1 MLDIV
6 IDFETHYE
14 GTYSLRHMPPAQYI
28 RDSRFRVLGAAI
40 ALPGKPARYIEPPAL
55 DKALAGLPW
64 YRLRLVAHNASF
76 DAAVLSMHYGYRP
89 AAYACTMLQA
99 RYLIAQGEIDARTG
113 TSLDALAALVGMTK
127 GNLEEATATGQLATY
142 AALDAE
148 ICRALHERHAPA
160 IPEAEMDYMDLH
172 VRMAAEPVLELD
184 QNRLSK
190 IANSE
195 KSLEKLFPIVRKDDT
210 FAAALSALG
219 VPPMYKTT
227 AKGTY
232 KLATAKTDN
241 WLASLDNHANP
252 KVRLLASV
260 RRKASSTI
268 ERSRAQRFIDVGSP
282 LPVPLLY
289 YAAHTGRS
297 GGQDK
302 INLQNLPRKDG
313 LRQCILA
320 PPGHKL
326 VIVDSAQI
334 EVRVLAYLAE
344 QEDLLEDFR
353 QDRDPY
359 ISFACNSLY
368 QRWSYEEM
376 TALVQS
382 GGAAKKEGRPLS
394 ADEKQ
399 AGDDRQIAKAA
410 VLALGFGQ
418 GVNGFV
424 GYCEG
429 YNIPMDEETAARIVS
444 TYRRTYQA
452 ISGGDAPP
460 YRSRRGYWW
469 QCEQQVRRNGFT
481 ELPSGRK
488 LTYPNLRVGEDGLEY
503 RRHAIFAK
511 AKNEGHS
518 NLWHGKL
525 VENTVQAAARD
536 VVFHQTRRLHR
547 QGWRVVLMVHDEA
560 VLCVPEDKAEE
571 ALRAAEV
578 SFGSTPPWAPG
589 LPVKGEG
596 SIVERYG
603 K

>member
-1 MLDIV
+1 MPDIV

-14 GTYSLRHMPPAQYI
+14 GGYSLKHLPPAQYL
-28 RDSRFRVLGAAI
+28 RDPRFAVLGAAI
-40 ALPGKPARYIEPPAL
+40 ALPGKPARYLTGATLTRAL
-55 DKALAGLPW
+55 QAIPW
-64 YRLRLVAHNASF
+64 HNVRLVAHNAAF
-76 DAAVLSMHYGYRP
+76 DAAILHMHYGHRP

-99 RYLIAQGEIDARTG
+99 RYLIANG
-113 TSLDALAALVGMTK
+113 SLDARLSTSLESLAPLVGMAK
-127 GNLEEATATGQLATY
+127 GNLEEATAEGELAAY

-148 ICRALHERHAPA
+148 ICRALHEAHAPR
-160 IPEAEMDYMDLH
+160 IPAAELDYMDMH

-210 FAAALSALG
+210 FAAALATLG
-219 VPPMYKTT
+219 VTPVFKTT
-227 AKGTY
+227 NKGTY
-232 KLATAKTDN
+232 KLATAKTDG
-241 WLASLDNHANP
+241 WLQSLDNHADP

-268 ERSRAQRFIDVGSP
+268 ERSRAQRFLDVGAP

-313 LRQCILA
+313 LRQCIIA

-334 EVRVLAYLAE
+334 EVRVLAWLAG

-353 QDRDPY
+353 QGKDPY
-359 ISFACNSLY
+359 VSFATVLY
-368 QRWSYEEM
+368 GVQPDQVSKDQRQ
-376 TALVQS
+376 V
-382 GGAAKKEGRPLS
+382 
-394 ADEKQ
+394 
-399 AGDDRQIAKAA
+399 AKAA

-424 GYCEG
+424 GYCEQFG
-429 YNIPMDEETAARIVS
+429 IPMDEETAARIVS
-444 TYRRTYQA
+444 TYRRTYRE
-452 ISGGDAPP
+452 ISGGDMPP
-460 YRSRRGYWW
+460 YRSRYGYWW
-469 QCEQQVRRNGFT
+469 QCERQVKENGFT

-488 LTYPNLRVGEDGLEY
+488 LTYPDLRIGEDGLEY
-503 RRHAIFAK
+503 RRHTIFAK
-511 AKNEGHS
+511 AKSEGHTQ
-518 NLWHGKL
+518 LWHGKC
-525 VENTVQAAARD
+525 VENSIQACARD

-547 QGWRVVLMVHDEA
+547 AGWRVVLMVHDEA
-560 VLCVPEDKAEE
+560 VLCVPEDRAEE
-571 ALRAAEV
+571 ALAAAEV

-589 LPVKGEG
+589 LPTKGEG